1 MDNIPEI
8 PSVTPSVTSR
18 KKRIL
23 AVTVWMLLGAAGVLA
38 AVDAYV
44 VLLGRQWMYRDIKDL
59 PEAQAVLVL
68 GASVFRSGQM
78 SDVFRDRATTALEIY
93 NSGKAKK
100 ILVSGDYS
108 PADYDEVS
116 AAKKFFLEKGVP
128 AEDIF
133 LDYAGYDTY
142 DSVYRAKYIFKVKS
156 LIISTQEFHLPR
168 ALYLARGLGIEA
180 SGVSA
185 DLRTYSLGI
194 RNFFRENAARAKAF
208 WELAA
213 HEKSEVSGDS
223 MPITGDGRISWE

>member
-1 MDNIPEI
+1 MENAPEKL
-8 PSVTPSVTSR
+8 PVTPKKKKIMVVT
-18 KKRIL
+18 
-23 AVTVWMLLGAAGVLA
+23 AWMALGATLLLT
-38 AVDAYV
+38 AVDFYV
-44 VLLGRQWMYRDIKDL
+44 ALAGRKGMYRDVESL

-78 SDVFRDRATTALEIY
+78 SDVFRDRATVALEVY
-93 NSGKAKK
+93 NAGKVKK
-100 ILVSGDYS
+100 ILVSGDYR
-108 PADYDEVS
+108 ANEYDEVS

-142 DSVYRAKYIFKVKS
+142 DSVYRAKYIFKIKS
-156 LIISTQEFHLPR
+156 LIISTQDFHLPR

-180 SGVSA
+180 SGISA

-194 RNFFRENAARAKAF
+194 RNFFRENAAHLKAF
-208 WELAA
+208 WELAN
-213 HEKSEVSGDS
+213 HEKSAVLGDP